1 MRKDNNKNTLKRRAR
16 ACRACR
22 GAGSFVIKG
31 RVTPCTKC
39 KGTGSARNK

>member
-1 MRKDNNKNTLKRRAR
+1 MRKDNNNRLRRKAR

-39 KGTGSARNK
+39 KGTGTARNK